1 MDDDFLEGGGFGEE
15 CEGTAADWE
24 AQKGKE
30 WSKEE
35 GGEGEGSWVE
45 RGEGKER
52 QYPFLLLWREVSYL
66 QDGEGGAWPS
76 GNVSAEGHPK
86 MLPWM

>member
-24 AQKGKE
+24 AQERQE

-66 QDGEGGAWPS
+66 QDGEGCAWSS
-76 GNVSAEGHPK
+76 GNV
-86 MLPWM
+86 

>member
-1 MDDDFLEGGGFGEE
+1 MDDNFLEGGGFGEE

-24 AQKGKE
+24 AQERKE

-35 GGEGEGSWVE
+35 GGEAEGSWVE

-52 QYPFLLLWREVSYL
+52 QCPFRREVSYL
-66 QDGEGGAWPS
+66 QDGEGSAWPS
-76 GNVSAEGHPK
+76 GNV
-86 MLPWM
+86 